1 MSKVSSSYLMP
12 VTSELDVKV
21 TFSLTMLPDDDYTIE
36 VASMFFQD
44 LEGLQV
50 LLSDVDYEDQKDLLD
65 MANEVVDEFIDA
77 NHEKIYKEL
86 TTNVDRESMH

>member
-12 VTSELDVKV
+12 VSAELDVKV

-44 LEGLQV
+44 LDGLQV

-65 MANEVVDEFIDA
+65 MANEVVDAFLDD
-77 NHEKIYKEL
+77 NHEKIYREL
-86 TTNVDRESMH
+86 TSNPDRESMH

>member
-21 TFSLTMLPDDDYTIE
+21 TFSLTNLPDDDYTIE
-36 VASMFFQD
+36 VSSMFFQD
-44 LEGLQV
+44 LDGLQV

-65 MANEVVDEFIDA
+65 MANEVVDAFLDD
-77 NHEKIYKEL
+77 NHEKLYKEL

>member
-1 MSKVSSSYLMP
+1 MSQISSSYLLQLNA
-12 VTSELDVKV
+12 ELDVKV
-21 TFSLTMLPDDDYTIE
+21 VFSLTRLSDDDYDIE
-36 VASMFFQD
+36 VASMFFQN
-44 LEGLQV
+44 LEGEQV

-86 TTNVDRESMH
+86 TSNPDRESMH